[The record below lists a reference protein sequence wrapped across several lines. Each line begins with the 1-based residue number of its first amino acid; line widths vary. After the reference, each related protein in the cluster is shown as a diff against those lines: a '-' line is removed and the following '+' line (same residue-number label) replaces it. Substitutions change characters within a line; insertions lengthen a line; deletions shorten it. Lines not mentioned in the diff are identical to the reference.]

1 MKVLNA
7 SIINNTNK
15 SVVEKYAQMRDF
27 VLYAMDKFK
36 KKDAEM
42 FRLN

>member
-1 MKVLNA
+1 VLNT
-7 SIINNTNK
+7 SIINNSHKT
-15 SVVEKYAQMRDF
+15 VEEKNVKMRDF